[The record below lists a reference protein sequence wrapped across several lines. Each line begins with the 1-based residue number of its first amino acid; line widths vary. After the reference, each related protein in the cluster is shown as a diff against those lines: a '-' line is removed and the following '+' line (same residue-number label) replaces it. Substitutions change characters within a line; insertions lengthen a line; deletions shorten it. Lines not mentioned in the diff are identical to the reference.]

1 MDITSSNTMLQMQC
15 LGSNWDQWILDS
27 HNHAIRSA
35 LPHQHFDYK
44 VLLLIIGLILFCLHL
59 ISSMFLGLCIS
70 SMENLQQSLQI
81 QKCGIWCNSSICC
94 T

>member
-1 MDITSSNTMLQMQC
+1 MQY
-15 LGSNWDQWILDS
+15 
-27 HNHAIRSA
+27 RSA
-35 LPHQHFDYK
+35 LPHLHFDYK
-44 VLLLIIGLILFCLHL
+44 VLLLIIGLILFCLLIIGLILFILLIIGLMLFCLHL